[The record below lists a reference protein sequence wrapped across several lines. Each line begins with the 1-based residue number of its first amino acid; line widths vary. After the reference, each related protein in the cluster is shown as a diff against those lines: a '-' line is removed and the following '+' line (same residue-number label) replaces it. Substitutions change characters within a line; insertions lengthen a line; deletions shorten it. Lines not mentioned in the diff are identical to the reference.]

1 MLLEEKSREVLAA
14 GLAVVV
20 VCSRDGSLGRPPS
33 PLDREVLDVVRV
45 RCDLAE
51 AAASLACADASR
63 SAADCVCLRDE
74 APMDVID
81 EAGDVERMASALV
94 STEVVVVS
102 TIDVGRARVVGNGIR
117 IVRDEDGLDDEPS
130 PA

>member
-1 MLLEEKSREVLAA
+1 MVCASGSRAGNAARGGLVVWAGGSSILLLEEKSREVLAA

-63 SAADCVCLRDE
+63 SGSRLRML
-74 APMDVID
+74 A
-81 EAGDVERMASALV
+81 
-94 STEVVVVS
+94 
-102 TIDVGRARVVGNGIR
+102 
-117 IVRDEDGLDDEPS
+117 
-130 PA
+130 